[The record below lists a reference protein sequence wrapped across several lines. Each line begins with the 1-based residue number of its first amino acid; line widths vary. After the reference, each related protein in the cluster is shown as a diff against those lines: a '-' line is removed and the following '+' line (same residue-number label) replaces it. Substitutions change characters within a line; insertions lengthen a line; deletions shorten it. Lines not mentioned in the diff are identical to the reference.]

1 MQDMQDM
8 QDMQEAHNTTGE
20 FFVFALT
27 NVWFKTRRID
37 NNSDDSIGTQ
47 LEESGLIGIAT

>member
-1 MQDMQDM
+1 MNIKQANQRTGETNTNAGSVQDM

-27 NVWFKTRRID
+27 NV
-37 NNSDDSIGTQ
+37 
-47 LEESGLIGIAT
+47 

>member
-1 MQDMQDM
+1 MQDM

-37 NNSDDSIGTQ
+37 NNSDDSIETQ